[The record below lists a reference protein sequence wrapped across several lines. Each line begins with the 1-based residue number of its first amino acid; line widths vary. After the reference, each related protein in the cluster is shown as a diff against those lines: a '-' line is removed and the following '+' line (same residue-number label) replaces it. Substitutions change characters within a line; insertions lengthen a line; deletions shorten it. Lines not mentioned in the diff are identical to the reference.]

1 MLHVSFERLTSA
13 ALCNLG
19 KYVRYAW
26 DESGQ
31 LLINIDNFSVQ
42 Y

>member
-1 MLHVSFERLTSA
+1 MLHISFERLTNA
-13 ALCNLG
+13 ALCNLR
-19 KYVRYAW
+19 KYVRFAW
-26 DESGQ
+26 GESGQ